1 MLQFA
6 KKYSTNVVILKPQS
20 LVKKLRTEVKKAL
33 KIYSK

>member
-20 LVKKLRTEVKKAL
+20 PVKKLITEVEKAL